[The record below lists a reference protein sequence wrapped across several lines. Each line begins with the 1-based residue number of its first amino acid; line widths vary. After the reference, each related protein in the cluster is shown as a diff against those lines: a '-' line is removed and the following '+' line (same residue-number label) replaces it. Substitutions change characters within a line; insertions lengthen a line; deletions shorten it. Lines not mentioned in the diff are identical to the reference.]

1 MCVNSEDEE
10 EAMCQDTDSDVA
22 DQKDCGKV
30 KVKWT
35 QEEVCCYKQSHCS
48 GGLSL
53 KPYIVGICLKFYRN
67 EDLCIGYHWK
77 SISFHVFSNSH
88 VM

>member
-1 MCVNSEDEE
+1 MCVCVSSEEEE

-35 QEEVCCYKQSHCS
+35 QEEVCCYKQ
-48 GGLSL
+48 GLSH
-53 KPYIVGICLKFYRN
+53 KPYLEGLCLIIYRN
-67 EDLCIGYHWK
+67 DSCIRHHWK
-77 SISFHVFSNSH
+77 SIFQFFSLILI
-88 VM
+88 